1 VPDGKGVRTIAPSRF
16 VRWVLDLTP
25 FTHVG
30 LVPAQPFRAGAAAI
44 MVGIGLVAAVAAI
57 RLFERRDLLGA

>member
-1 VPDGKGVRTIAPSRF
+1 VAAPN
-16 VRWVLDLTP
+16 WVLDLTP

-30 LVPAQPFRAGAAAI
+30 LVTAQPFRAGAAAI
-44 MVGIGLVAAVAAI
+44 MVGIGLVAAVGAI

>member
-1 VPDGKGVRTIAPSRF
+1 MWQLVGSLVAAPN
-16 VRWVLDLTP
+16 WVLDLTP

-44 MVGIGLVAAVAAI
+44 MVGSGLVAAVAAI